1 VNSTT
6 GKADRTS
13 PVLPGNSEVEG
24 QLAGPSGTPAPVA
37 GLAVTRAAR
46 LSFGPGQTPI
56 DDAEDVSFLTE
67 LAAQEGFELD
77 RDRPRSANPYR
88 VMGQRLVAE
97 LGEVPEVGM
106 VIVSYAAPDAVA
118 LQLSG
123 PALAELVPGHPT
135 VLGVGDQGRSTAFSM
150 LDVACGYARRH
161 GVRSVLAF
169 AFDQAVLPYRAAS
182 DVPPLPSGDAAVA
195 LLLQME
201 DDIREDGCAVVWRG
215 ALSRAAVAGALS
227 SLLDHLDPRREM
239 PVIAGADLPVDGQ
252 SLGDRTLRW
261 QASGGWP
268 GTELLAE
275 AVTYFNAPTL
285 APVLLAEYDPYLCV
299 AAVCRLAG
307 PARWARLRPARSF
320 RDE

>member
-1 VNSTT
+1 
-6 GKADRTS
+6 
-13 PVLPGNSEVEG
+13 
-24 QLAGPSGTPAPVA
+24 VA
-37 GLAVTRAAR
+37 GLTVTQAAR
-46 LSFGPGQTPI
+46 LCFGPGQTPI
-56 DDAEDVSFLTE
+56 DDTEEVSFLTE
-67 LAAQEGFELD
+67 LAALEGFELD
-77 RDRPRSANPYR
+77 QDRLRTVLANPYR

-97 LGEVPEVGM
+97 LGEVPEVG
-106 VIVSYAAPDAVA
+106 VVVVSYAVPDAVM
-118 LQLSG
+118 LQLTG
-123 PALAELVPGHPT
+123 PALAELVPGHPA
-135 VLGVGDQGRSTAFSM
+135 VLGIGEQGRSTAFSM

-169 AFDQAVLPYRAAS
+169 AFDQAVLPYRAVS

-215 ALSRAAVAGALS
+215 ALSRATVAGALS

-239 PVIAGADLPVDGQ
+239 TVIAGADLPVDSS

-285 APVLLAEYDPYLCV
+285 APVLLAEYDPYLCE

-307 PARWARLRPARSF
+307 SAR
-320 RDE
+320 

>member
-1 VNSTT
+1 M
-6 GKADRTS
+6 
-13 PVLPGNSEVEG
+13 
-24 QLAGPSGTPAPVA
+24 A
-37 GLAVTRAAR
+37 GLTVTQAAR

-56 DDAEDVSFLTE
+56 DDTEDVSFLTE
-67 LAAQEGFELD
+67 LAALEGFELD
-77 RDRPRSANPYR
+77 RDRLRTVLANPYR

-97 LGEVPEVGM
+97 LGEVPEVE
-106 VIVSYAAPDAVA
+106 VVVVSYAAPDAVV

-123 PALAELVPGHPT
+123 PALAELVPGHPA
-135 VLGVGDQGRSTAFSM
+135 VLGVGEQGRSTAFSM

-161 GVRSVLAF
+161 GVRSVLAC
-169 AFDQAVLPYRAAS
+169 AFDQAVLPYRSAS

-239 PVIAGADLPVDGQ
+239 PVIAGADLPVDSH

-275 AVTYFNAPTL
+275 AVTYFSAPAP
-285 APVLLAEYDPYLCV
+285 APVLLAEYDPYLCE

-307 PARWARLRPARSF
+307 SAR
-320 RDE
+320 

>member
-1 VNSTT
+1 MT
-6 GKADRTS
+6 D
-13 PVLPGNSEVEG
+13 
-24 QLAGPSGTPAPVA
+24 VA
-37 GLAVTRAAR
+37 GLTVTKAAR

-56 DDAEDVSFLTE
+56 GDTEEVSFLTE
-67 LAAQEGFELD
+67 LAALEGFELD
-77 RDRPRSANPYR
+77 RDRLRTVLANPYR
-88 VMGQRLVAE
+88 VMGQQLVAE
-97 LGEVPEVGM
+97 LGEVPEVE
-106 VIVSYAAPDAVA
+106 VVVVSYAAPDAVV

-123 PALAELVPGHPT
+123 PALAELVPGHPA
-135 VLGVGDQGRSTAFSM
+135 VLGVGEQGRSTAFSM

-195 LLLQME
+195 LLLQIGE
-201 DDIREDGCAVVWRG
+201 NIREDGCAVVWRG
-215 ALSRAAVAGALS
+215 ALSQATVAGALS
-227 SLLDHLDPRREM
+227 SLLDQLDPRREM
-239 PVIAGADLPVDGQ
+239 PVIAGADLPVD
-252 SLGDRTLRW
+252 SETLGDRPLLW

-285 APVLLAEYDPYLCV
+285 APVLLAEYDSSLCE

-307 PARWARLRPARSF
+307 SA
-320 RDE
+320 